1 MCCVWILGLQ
11 GKSEQCRF
19 EKADTLPLD
28 RCRSPWHRRNRHRLR
43 PGRQHRHLQKAETG
57 TQGQAVLSQG
67 HESGHRAHPVH
78 NPGQREAE
86 LQQPPVRGTLR
97 TESFALAHNGVLYN
111 DRKLRREQHLPPTS
125 IETDSYVAVQLLEQ
139 GQQLDKENIR
149 RTVELV
155 EGSFV
160 FTILRN
166 DNTLFLVKGNNPL
179 TLYHFPKIGLT
190 STPVQRAFWT
200 ML

>member
-28 RCRSPWHRRNRHRLR
+28 RCRSPWHRRNRYRLR

-97 TESFALAHNGVLYN
+97 HRIVRPRPQRRAVQRQEASPGTAPPANL
-111 DRKLRREQHLPPTS
+111 DRNRQLRRCAASGTG
-125 IETDSYVAVQLLEQ
+125 AAAGQ
-139 GQQLDKENIR
+139 GKHPENR
-149 RTVELV
+149 RTGGRQLC
-155 EGSFV
+155 
-160 FTILRN
+160 
-166 DNTLFLVKGNNPL
+166 
-179 TLYHFPKIGLT
+179 LYDFEK
-190 STPVQRAFWT
+190 
-200 ML
+200 